1 MGATIRARGTGE
13 AAVQHKLVDGAAT
26 ALKANTFEGRNEKMA
41 GTVGEVSVI
50 GSADRT
56 KARAAFETAAREAGE
71 AFSSAFTKDGKKIE
85 QNEGAYNKA
94 MNAAGGIAAKHLGDL
109 FPEMSKLEITGI
121 LQRATFS
128 ETLDLVAMR
137 IAGTSEAVAQVKGGS
152 AREIRGTLHAIAKG
166 DYFEG
171 NIDSMP
177 IKGRAKF
184 TGDELAV
191 LDMATRLA
199 NATWMAGQVHRAAWE
214 GNTGRIDP
222 NVREAFNPYDLLM
235 TTQFNRQFSEAKG
248 QGLSDA
254 EARKQAVTRVAF
266 EVWKDVHQYQ
276 QLGK

>member
-1 MGATIRARGTGE
+1 MGATTKAMGSGE
-13 AAVQHKLVDGAAT
+13 VAAQHKLVDGAAT

-41 GTVGEVSVI
+41 SVVGEVSTA
-50 GSADRT
+50 GSADRV
-56 KARAAFETAAREAGE
+56 KAKAVFETAAREAGE
-71 AFSSAFTKDGKKIE
+71 TFSSAFTKDGKKIE
-85 QNEGAYNKA
+85 QNEDAYNKA
-94 MNAAGGIAAKHLGDL
+94 MKAAGGVAAKHLSDL
-109 FPEMSKLEITGI
+109 FPGMSKLEITSI

-137 IAGTSEAVAQVKGGS
+137 IAGTTEATAQVKAGS
-152 AREIRGTLHAIAKG
+152 AKEIRETLHTIAKG
-166 DYFEG
+166 DYFEE

-177 IKGRAKF
+177 IKGKAKF
-184 TGDELAV
+184 TGEELAV

-199 NATWMAGQVHRAAWE
+199 NATWMVGQVHRAAWE
-214 GNTGRIDP
+214 GSTGRIDP
-222 NVREAFNPYDLLM
+222 AVREAFNPYDLLM

-276 QLGK
+276 HL